1 MAFNYNPNHFLDTKP
16 FIYQNEY
23 LREPQIQGYYHVY
36 EHFMIKQKTSH
47 AVMVLP
53 TGVGKTGIMAL
64 LPYGISK
71 GRVLII
77 APQIVIKETV
87 IDALNPIL
95 PDNFWLK
102 RKVLDRPNDLPSLIE
117 FEGKKTKREVLEAA
131 NIVVVNIQKL
141 QSRLDSSPL
150 NFLPD
155 DFFDLILIDEA
166 HHSVAKTWVET
177 TQYFSKAKVVKVT
190 GTPFRTDNEKIAGEL
205 VYKYKLSQA
214 MANGYVKSLENFE
227 YIPEKLYLTI
237 DGDRTKKYTVEEIYK
252 LGLKDEEWVSRSVAY
267 SPECSKSVVQKSIEL
282 LEEKLRN
289 TQVPHKIIAVA
300 SDIKHAQEIEMLYNE
315 KGYSTAIVHSG
326 LPEEQKEKALNDIKN
341 HRVKVVINVS
351 MLGEGYDHPYLSIAA
366 IFRAFR
372 NPLPYAQ
379 FVGRILRSIPQDEVK
394 KASDNIG
401 QIVAHKHLALDEL
414 WEYYKT
420 EIQESEV
427 IQHLKAYDSLDSTE
441 ETNKQSSSST
451 PTKNHDDSIG
461 QATEIG
467 EGTLI
472 GDAYLT
478 TKLIEQKKKEDRE
491 REQKIIDI
499 QKLLNLER
507 KEAERILNQASV
519 EQSVIKRPDLYF
531 ESKRKDIDITIKE
544 KIVPDLLVKFSI
556 DKKGNDLKN
565 IGLFRQ
571 QYTWIPKK
579 IKDNGGMLAVYFSTY
594 LKSEIGASKDNW
606 TIDDYD
612 IAYEKLPQ
620 IVEYVEKV
628 IEDNINS

>member
-1 MAFNYNPNHFLDTKP
+1 MGFDYNPNY
-16 FIYQNEY
+16 FIDAQPSIYENEH
-23 LREPQIQGYYHVY
+23 LREPQKQGYYHVY
-36 EHFMIKQKTSH
+36 EHFIIKEKTSH

-53 TGVGKTGIMAL
+53 TGVGKTGVMAL

-95 PDNFWLK
+95 PNNFWLK
-102 RKVLDRPNDLPSLIE
+102 QKVFDRPSDLPALVE
-117 FEGKKTKREVLEAA
+117 FEGSKTRREVLEAA

-141 QSRLDSSPL
+141 QSRLNSSPL

-155 DFFDLILIDEA
+155 NFFDLIIIDEA

-190 GTPFRTDNEKIAGEL
+190 GTPFRTDKEKIAGEL
-205 VYKYKLSQA
+205 IYKYKLSQA
-214 MANGYVKSLENFE
+214 MANGYVKSLENFK

-237 DGDRTKKYTVEEIYK
+237 DGDYTKKHSIEEIYK
-252 LGLKDEEWVSRSVAY
+252 LGLKNEDWVSRSVAY
-267 SPECSKSVVQKSIEL
+267 STECSKSVVQKSINL
-282 LEEKLRN
+282 LEEKLIN
-289 TQVPHKIIAVA
+289 TTVPHKIIAVA
-300 SDIKHAQEIEMLYNE
+300 SDITHAKEIERLYNE
-315 KGYSTAIVHSG
+315 EGYSTAIIHSDL
-326 LPEEQKEKALNDIKN
+326 LPEEKEKAFSNIKN

-379 FVGRILRSIPQDEVK
+379 FVGRILRSIPQNEVK
-394 KASDNIG
+394 KADDNVG

-427 IQHLKAYDSLDSTE
+427 IRHLKAYDSLDNTE
-441 ETNKQSSSST
+441 ENNTPNSSSST
-451 PTKNHDDSIG
+451 KHRDDPIG
-461 QATEIG
+461 EATESG
-467 EGTLI
+467 SGTLI
-472 GDAYLT
+472 GDTYLT
-478 TKLIEQKKKEDRE
+478 TKLIEQKRLEDRE
-491 REQKIIDI
+491 REQKILDI
-499 QKLLNLER
+499 QKLLNLKRE
-507 KEAERILNQASV
+507 EAERIVNQASA
-519 EQSVIKRPDLYF
+519 ENAAIKRPDLYF

-556 DKKGNDLKN
+556 DKKADDLKS
-565 IGLFRQ
+565 ISLFRQ
-571 QYTWIPKK
+571 KYSWIPRQ
-579 IKDNGGMLAVYFSTY
+579 IRDNGGMLAVYFSTY
-594 LKSEIGASKDNW
+594 LKAEIGAPKKEW
-606 TIDDYD
+606 TIEDYD

-620 IVEYVEKV
+620 IIEFVEKV
-628 IEDNINS
+628 LEDNINS